1 MPHEKFNFVLQS
13 TRMLSSRARQFNF
26 RREDGAP
33 FNYIPGQFVTLHM
46 PWQDKELRRS
56 YSIAASPV
64 SNRDVEFIITYV
76 EGGRGTGI
84 LFDMQPGA
92 RVQATGPFGKF
103 TLRDEP
109 VGRYLLVGTGTGI
122 APYRAMMPQL
132 HTRMNGGS
140 HEVVLL
146 LGVRGPDELL
156 YGEDIM
162 QFARDNPAFKF
173 IASYSRRL
181 SDPPAAYERKGYVQ
195 EHLMEINPDPKRD
208 IVYLCGNAG
217 MIDVAVER
225 LKAAGFDNHAL
236 RREKYVSSN

>member
-33 FNYIPGQFVTLHM
+33 FNYLPGQFVTLHM

-56 YSIAASPV
+56 YSIAASPGGD
-64 SNRDVEFIITYV
+64 RDVEFIITYV

-92 RVQATGPFGKF
+92 RVSATGPFGKF

-132 HTRMNGGS
+132 HTRMNGGG

-156 YGEDIM
+156 YGEDIRR
-162 QFARDNPAFKF
+162 FARDNPAFKF
-173 IASYSRRL
+173 IASYSRQL
-181 SDPPAAYERKGYVQ
+181 SEPPADYERKGYVQ

-208 IVYLCGNAG
+208 IVYLCGNAA
-217 MIDVAVER
+217 MIDVAVEK
-225 LKAAGFDNHAL
+225 LKATGFENHSL